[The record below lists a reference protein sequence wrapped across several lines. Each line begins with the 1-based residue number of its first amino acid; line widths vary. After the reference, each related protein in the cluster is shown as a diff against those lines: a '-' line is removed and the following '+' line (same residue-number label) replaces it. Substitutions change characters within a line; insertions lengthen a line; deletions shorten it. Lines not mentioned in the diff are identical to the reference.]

1 MEWGVRRFC
10 RPDFRIYDE
19 GMTPVFEKSLVPR
32 FFALIP
38 CAGQGSRAVADLPV
52 GEPGQLPP
60 KQYQPI
66 AGLPM
71 VEHTLN
77 AFAQVARINSCLVVV
92 APGDNFFSAQA
103 DAGYQVVPCGGA
115 SRAVSVLNGL
125 EQLAVSGGEPD
136 DWVLVHDAAR
146 CLITP
151 ALINGLI
158 DICQSDPV
166 GGLLAQPLPD
176 TLKQAQDG
184 RVLATLDRSDKWLA
198 QTPQMFRLGALMQA
212 LKMALNLGDTVTD
225 EASAMEAFGLSPR
238 LVRGSAHNFK
248 VTWPEDFLLAEALIK
263 SRKKPPAR
271 KAAAAKKPA
280 KAADPDKPPSN
291 EPL

>member
-1 MEWGVRRFC
+1 MAAA
-10 RPDFRIYDE
+10 
-19 GMTPVFEKSLVPR
+19 FEKSLVPR

-38 CAGQGSRAVADLPV
+38 CAGQGSRAVLGPSA
-52 GEPGQLPP
+52 GEPAQILP

-71 VEHTLN
+71 VQHTLN
-77 AFAQVARINSCLVVV
+77 AFAQVARIQSCLVVV
-92 APGDNFFSAQA
+92 APGDLFFSAQA
-103 DAGYQVVPCGGA
+103 DAGYRVLPCGGG
-115 SRAVSVLNGL
+115 SRAASVLNGL
-125 EQLAVSGGEPD
+125 EQLAGSGGEPD

-151 ALINGLI
+151 ALINSLI

-176 TLKQAQDG
+176 TLKQGQDG
-184 RVLATLDRSDKWLA
+184 RVLSTLDRSGKWLA
-198 QTPQMFRLGALMQA
+198 QTPQMFRLGALTQA
-212 LKMALNLGDTVTD
+212 LKMAQNLGDTVTD

-248 VTWPEDFLLAEALIK
+248 VTWPEDFVLAEALIK
-263 SRKKPPAR
+263 SRKKPAAR
-271 KAAAAKKPA
+271 KAAAAKKSA
-280 KAADPDKPPSN
+280 KAANPDQTLSH